1 MLIGLRDKKKQSGL
15 PFHDVSKDGS
25 SHSSM
30 VEMVGQQGVQKGGA
44 NGRNGQPESDPKDP
58 FLTYWP

>member
-15 PFHDVSKDGS
+15 PFHNVSKDGG

-30 VEMVGQQGVQKGGA
+30 VETVSQKGVQKGGPMVERVSQ
-44 NGRNGQPESDPKDP
+44 NLTPKDP
-58 FLTYWP
+58 FLT